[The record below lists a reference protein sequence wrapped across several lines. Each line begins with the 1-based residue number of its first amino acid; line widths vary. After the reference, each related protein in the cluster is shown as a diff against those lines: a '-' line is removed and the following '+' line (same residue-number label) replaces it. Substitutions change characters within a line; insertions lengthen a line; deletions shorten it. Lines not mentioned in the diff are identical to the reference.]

1 MQSPAGW
8 MCVILM
14 AATVIALPLIER
26 KIKKVT
32 DERLVVLEEIAI
44 QAVEKVEGATLPSSR
59 SLLFDKQPVECV
71 FKKNGDF
78 IVTINIRVAYGSNVS
93 EISKNVQEQVEHDL
107 LYMTEI
113 RPRKVHVNVADIK

>member
-1 MQSPAGW
+1 
-8 MCVILM
+8 M
-14 AATVIALPLIER
+14 AKYKYH
-26 KIKKVT
+26 KIYNFTTNGNLEISTK
-32 DERLVVLEEIAI
+32 VLEEIAI

-59 SLLFDKQPVECV
+59 SLIFDKQPVECV

-93 EISKNVQEQVEHDL
+93 EISKLVQEQVEHDL

>member
-1 MQSPAGW
+1 
-8 MCVILM
+8 M
-14 AATVIALPLIER
+14 AKHKYH
-26 KIKKVT
+26 KIYNFTTNGNLEISTK
-32 DERLVVLEEIAI
+32 VLEEIAI

-78 IVTINIRVAYGSNVS
+78 IVTINIRVEYGSNVS
-93 EISKNVQEQVEHDL
+93 EISKAVQEQVEHDL